1 MIKNDV
7 VEKKRLFPFVKW
19 AGGKGQ
25 LLNELKLILPLNY
38 NNYYEPFL
46 GGGALFLMLQPQKAI
61 IGDSN
66 VELCKVYIQIKKNC
80 KELISELKKLD
91 KIECNSKIYYLM
103 REKYNLYKKRKI
115 YNAKSAALFIWINKY
130 CFNGIYREN
139 SLGEFNVPYNKKK
152 KVKIFDEQNLIRI
165 SKYLN
170 KSKIKII
177 SKDFEKIS
185 LNTRKNDLVYFD
197 PPYAP
202 LPGTQCF
209 SKYNKDGFTIHDHYR
224 LADIFKKLDKK
235 GVKLIVSN
243 YDTSLVRKLYND
255 YRIRIVN
262 VKRLINR
269 NGKNRIGKEVIIT
282 NF

>member
-1 MIKNDV
+1 MIKYDV
-7 VEKKRLFPFVKW
+7 YEKNRLLPFVKW

-46 GGGALFLMLQPQKAI
+46 GGGALLLMLQPKKAI
-61 IGDSN
+61 IGDAN
-66 VELCKVYIQIKKNC
+66 VELCKVYKQIKKNC
-80 KELISELKKLD
+80 KELINELKKLD
-91 KIECNSKIYYLM
+91 KIECNSKLYYLM
-103 REKYNLYKKRKI
+103 REKFNLYKKRKI

-139 SLGEFNVPYNKKK
+139 SLGKFNVPYNKKK
-152 KVKIFDEQNLIRI
+152 KVKIFDEQNLIKI
-165 SKYLN
+165 SKYFN
-170 KSKIKII
+170 NSNIKIMN
-177 SKDFEKIS
+177 KDFEKIS
-185 LNTRKNDLVYFD
+185 LSAKKNDLVYFD

-202 LPGTQCF
+202 LSKTQNF
-209 SKYNKDGFTIHDHYR
+209 SKYNKDGFTIYDHCR
-224 LADIFKKLDKK
+224 LADIFKELDKK

-243 YDTSLVRKLYND
+243 YDTNLVRELYNG
-255 YRIRIVN
+255 YRIRTVK

-269 NGKNRIGKEVIIT
+269 NGKNRISEEVIIT